1 MKLSIAIVATIG
13 SVLVVQPMQAQ
24 DMGESGS
31 ARAYSTREA
40 LQDLL
45 DRLDKSANSSAYS
58 ATLRARVR
66 AQAELIR
73 TRLAEGDFQVGDRIE
88 LAVEDQPFLSDTFV
102 VDQGLVLT
110 LPTVGDVSLTGVLR
124 SELRQRVAGYLG
136 GFLREPIVRARALIR
151 VAVLGGVVAPGFYD
165 IAGEALLTDAFMMA
179 GGLTP
184 TAKVEEILVERG
196 EDRIWEGRLLQ
207 AAMIAGR
214 TLDQL
219 SLKAGDRIFIPESG
233 TGLGGSQQSVQA
245 LGILIAL
252 PLTIAAVLQLF

>member
-1 MKLSIAIVATIG
+1 MKLSIAIMATIG
-13 SVLVVQPMQAQ
+13 AVLVVQPMRAQ
-24 DMGESGS
+24 NVGESGL

-40 LQDLL
+40 LQGLL

-73 TRLAEGDFQVGDRIE
+73 TRLAAGDFQVGDRIE
-88 LAVEDQPFLSDTFV
+88 LAVEAQPLLSDTFV
-102 VDQGLVLT
+102 VDQGSVLT

-124 SELRQRVAGYLG
+124 SELRQHVSGYLG

-151 VAVLGGVVAPGFYD
+151 VAVLGAVTAPGFYD
-165 IAGEALLTDAFMMA
+165 VAGEALLTDAFMMA

-184 TAKVEEILVERG
+184 AANVGKLRVER
-196 EDRIWEGRLLQ
+196 DQASIWEGRLLQ
-207 AAMIAGR
+207 SAIIAGR

-219 SLKAGDRIFIPESG
+219 SLKAGDRIVIPER
-233 TGLGGSQQSVQA
+233 LGFQQPLA
-245 LGILIAL
+245 IILGVT
-252 PLTIAAVLQLF
+252 LTLVAVVQLF

>member
-24 DMGESGS
+24 DVGESGS

-73 TRLAEGDFQVGDRIE
+73 TRLTEGDFQVGDRIE

-124 SELRQRVAGYLG
+124 SELRRHVSGYLG

-207 AAMIAGR
+207 AAMIGGR

-233 TGLGGSQQSVQA
+233 AGLGGSQQSVQA

>member
-13 SVLVVQPMQAQ
+13 SVLAVQPMRAQAVR
-24 DMGESGS
+24 ESGS

-45 DRLDKSANSSAYS
+45 GRLDKSANSSAYS

-66 AQAELIR
+66 ARAQLIR

-196 EDRIWEGRLLQ
+196 ADRIWEGRLLQ
-207 AAMIAGR
+207 AAMIGGR

-233 TGLGGSQQSVQA
+233 AGLSVQA
-245 LGILIAL
+245 LGILVAL

>member
-24 DMGESGS
+24 DVEGSGS

-136 GFLREPIVRARALIR
+136 GFLREPVVRARALIR

-196 EDRIWEGRLLQ
+196 EYRIWEGRLLQ
-207 AAMIAGR
+207 AAMIGGR

-233 TGLGGSQQSVQA
+233 AGLGSSQQSVRA

-252 PLTIAAVLQLF
+252 PVTIAAVLRLF

>member
-13 SVLVVQPMQAQ
+13 SVLVVQPMWAQ
-24 DMGESGS
+24 DVGGPGS

-73 TRLAEGDFQVGDRIE
+73 TRLTEGDFQVGDRIE

-124 SELRQRVAGYLG
+124 SELRRHVSGYLG

-184 TAKVEEILVERG
+184 TAKVEEIIVERG

-207 AAMIAGR
+207 AAMIGGR

-233 TGLGGSQQSVQA
+233 AGLGGSQQSVQA